1 MDRIPPCVFPTFPH
15 NGEAKP
21 LFHFVNRGAWADL
34 LATAPNGDF
43 QPLSCKMVCRRVG
56 AATSFLDRQHNPVSF
71 IYKVKSPD
79 THQTLPP
86 LV

>member
-1 MDRIPPCVFPTFPH
+1 
-15 NGEAKP
+15 
-21 LFHFVNRGAWADL
+21 
-34 LATAPNGDF
+34 
-43 QPLSCKMVCRRVG
+43 MVCRRVS